1 MTIAFSDDADDYD
14 LLTAWRVGSTRAAEL
29 LTRRHYASIR
39 RFFDLRA
46 AAVADDL
53 TQQTFLAA
61 VEAKDGFRRE
71 SSFRTFLFG
80 IAHRQLLRQLR
91 DGTPRVQR
99 FGDGHEPATSL
110 SVVAVRQQEHQ
121 LLMMALAQLP
131 IELQLVCELYYWED
145 MKTAAIG
152 EVLERSASTVTS
164 RLARARELLG
174 EHIAAMTRPGPLR
187 DRLLGDIDGQSDP
200 EGRGSYLRA
209 LGKVTAAANAR

>member
-1 MTIAFSDDADDYD
+1 VSTAPPDDADDFD
-14 LLTAWRVGSTRAAEL
+14 LLASWRGGSTRAAEL
-29 LTRRHYASIR
+29 LTRRHYAGIR

-61 VEAKDGFRRE
+61 VEAKDGFRGA

-80 IAHRQLLRQLR
+80 IAHKQLLRQLR
-91 DGTPRVQR
+91 DGAPRVQR
-99 FGDGHEPATSL
+99 FGTGAEPATSL
-110 SVVAVRQQEHQ
+110 SIVAVRQQEHQ

-131 IELQLVCELYYWED
+131 IDLQLVCELYYWED

-152 EVLERSASTVTS
+152 EVLELNPSTVTS

-174 EHIAAMTRPGPLR
+174 EHIEAMTRPGPLR
-187 DRLLGDIDGQSDP
+187 DRVLGDLDGIS
-200 EGRGSYLRA
+200 RS
-209 LGKVTAAANAR
+209 LGQLTAAANARRS